1 MFSVRAFAYEGAS
14 PRGGWTDADGYVF
27 YILGTEYRIPYGTV
41 CSQTY
46 NNTVWK
52 YVYPVQYILTD
63 FAEYHNN
70 PSYDPQ
76 GRDGIFGANTAS
88 AVRYFQGRR
97 GIQVDGC
104 VGDQTWTAFTQHWVF
119 G

>member
-1 MFSVRAFAYEGAS
+1 MCVFGARFCLRRS
-14 PRGGWTDADGYVF
+14 KPKRWVD
-27 YILGTEYRIPYGTV
+27 
-41 CSQTY
+41 
-46 NNTVWK
+46 
-52 YVYPVQYILTD
+52 
-63 FAEYHNN
+63 NN